1 MATLYVS
8 PTGSGDRS
16 GSSWS
21 NAATINALDRLVD
34 AAGPSGQVLLRA
46 DAGDYRVTEPIVIM
60 NGGGTGRPVVIR
72 GVAMDG
78 NAMHATITGSR
89 PADWSDGDKRG
100 NELFKLLDGA
110 DNLKFM
116 DINVENTGVAF
127 RAGAD
132 ISRITIDDVDA
143 QNVARFF
150 DNWAS
155 SGEISATVTRLTI
168 RDVEVTGFSEG
179 AIRLRYDT
187 NGVTIRDVH
196 GDAAGQLGDKWISG
210 VQLEGTVH
218 DVLIDQSSMRGA
230 QSTGGAS
237 SYWNGDGYAAERG
250 VYQLRIE
257 DSVAR
262 GNTDAGFDLKS
273 SDTVLVRTLSENN
286 GRNYRFWGAAEL
298 IDSIGL
304 NPKARGGSS
313 SQNQVWLASG
323 ADVLIDGS
331 QFRDSSRRT
340 IAFEGKGAVVAFDDV
355 DVWRAEGTR
364 LTSLYDTEIKDLN
377 EIDDHLLRPESGAA
391 DSLAFLNVP
400 SNDWSYF

>member
-8 PTGSGDRS
+8 PNGSGSRS

-21 NAATINALDRLVD
+21 NAATINTLDRLVD
-34 AAGPSGQVLLRA
+34 AAGPGGQVLLRA
-46 DAGDYRVTEPIVIM
+46 DAGSYRVTEPIVITS
-60 NGGGTGRPVVIR
+60 GGGAGRPVVIR
-72 GVAMDG
+72 GVDRDG
-78 NAMHATITGSR
+78 AAMHAVLTGSR

-110 DNLKFM
+110 DNLKFA
-116 DINVENTGVAF
+116 DLNIENTGVAF

-150 DNWAS
+150 ENWAS
-155 SGEISATVTRLTI
+155 GREDSATVTRLTI

-187 NGVTIRDVH
+187 HKVTIRDVH
-196 GDAAGQLGDKWISG
+196 ADAAGQIGDSWISG

-237 SYWNGDGYAAERG
+237 SYWNGDGFAAERG
-250 VYQLRIE
+250 VYGLRIE
-257 DSVAR
+257 DSVAH

-273 SDTVLVRTLSENN
+273 SDTLLVRTLSENN
-286 GRNYRFWGAAEL
+286 GRNYRFWGEADL

-304 NPKARGGSS
+304 NPKTRGGSS
-313 SQNQVWLASG
+313 SQNQVWLAPG
-323 ADVLIDGS
+323 ADILIQGS

-340 IAFEGKGAVVAFDDV
+340 VAFEGKEAAVAFDDV
-355 DVWRAEGTR
+355 DVWRVAGTR
-364 LTSLYDTEIKDLN
+364 LTSLYDTTIKGLN
-377 EIDDHLLRPESGAA
+377 EIDDHLLRPEAGDDQFAEFLYMPSQ
-391 DSLAFLNVP
+391 DSTL
-400 SNDWSYF
+400 